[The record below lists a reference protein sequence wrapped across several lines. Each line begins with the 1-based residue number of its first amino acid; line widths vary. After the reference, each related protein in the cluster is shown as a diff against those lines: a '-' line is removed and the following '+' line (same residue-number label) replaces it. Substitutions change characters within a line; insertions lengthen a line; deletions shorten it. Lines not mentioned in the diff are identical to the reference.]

1 MGCTGSKI
9 DPREKEAS
17 QQNAKIERQLRADR
31 RMESRTVKILL
42 LGAGESGKS
51 TIIKQMRIIH
61 SSGFQDDERVQVK
74 AVIFSNVVIA
84 FRVLYEIMQD
94 EGIDFADER
103 NEAYAEYLENINA
116 DVDAHEAFRDK
127 RVKEAMIALW
137 KDAGVQ
143 KAVAKGHEFALHDN
157 LTFYFENINRMF
169 EPDWL
174 PNDQDMLHA
183 RLRTTG
189 ITETVFELQ
198 QLTFRMMD
206 VGGQRSERKK
216 WIHCFE
222 GVQCLLFMAALSGYD
237 QCLVEDVN
245 ANQMHEALM
254 LFESL
259 VNGEWFK
266 DKPIILFLNKIDLF
280 REKLPIS
287 PLSAHFPDYTGKD
300 GDEEAAKQF
309 FANKFRSINRNSNR
323 EIYIHFTNATDTNL
337 LKKTMEDVQDI
348 LIQKNLQ
355 RLVL

>member
-1 MGCTGSKI
+1 MAHLNQSSF
-9 DPREKEAS
+9 PS
-17 QQNAKIERQLRADR
+17 NN
-31 RMESRTVKILL
+31 SP
-42 LGAGESGKS
+42 GAGESGKS

-61 SSGFQDDERVQVK
+61 SSGFQDDERIQVK
-74 AVIFSNVVIA
+74 AVIYSNLIVA
-84 FRVLYEIMQD
+84 FRILNEIMQD
-94 EGIDFADER
+94 EKIDFASDE
-103 NEAYAEYLENINA
+103 NEGYAELLDGIDA

-127 RVKEAMIALW
+127 KVKEAMIALW
-137 KDAGVQ
+137 RDTGVQ
-143 KAVAKGHEFALHDN
+143 KAVSKGHEFALHDN
-157 LTFYFENINRMF
+157 LNYYFQGVDRMF
-169 EPDWL
+169 ESDWI
-174 PNDQDMLHA
+174 PNNQDVLHA

-189 ITETVFELQ
+189 ITETVFDLREMN
-198 QLTFRMMD
+198 FRMMD

-287 PLSAHFPDYTGKD
+287 PLSAHFPDYQGKD

-309 FANKFRSINRNSNR
+309 FANRFRAINRNSDR

-337 LKKTMEDVQDI
+337 LKATMEDVQDI

>member
-1 MGCTGSKI
+1 MGCTGSKL
-9 DPREKEAS
+9 DPREKEAA

-31 RMESRTVKILL
+31 RAESRTVKILL

-94 EGIDFADER
+94 EGIEFADES
-103 NEAYAEYLENINA
+103 NEAYAEYLENVNA

-143 KAVAKGHEFALHDN
+143 KAVSKGHEFALHDN
-157 LTFYFENINRMF
+157 LTFYFDNINRMF

-300 GDEEAAKQF
+300 ADEEAAKQF